1 MVEIAFGKAVLVLG
15 PVIVV
20 SGALG
25 VLASDMICSVGRD
38 GRERC
43 LRLHHLG
50 VVWCSNV
57 LISLSGLQLLHLR
70 GAVLAP
76 ASHVCCENSGKPC
89 PRKAQA

>member
-25 VLASDMICSVGRD
+25 VLASDITCSVGRD

-50 VVWCSNV
+50 VVWRSSV
-57 LISLSGLQLLHLR
+57 LISLSGL
-70 GAVLAP
+70 
-76 ASHVCCENSGKPC
+76 
-89 PRKAQA
+89 